1 MSDSYQRVEP
11 TPFDAPGER
20 PAPAWAPSSTAGAR
34 RRWLLPA
41 GTGLGLVVLLVVFAL
56 PRWVAEPGAG
66 ALTPPAAEAGRNPP
80 GAISQSTAPSADAN
94 ASGNAQGNAR
104 GAASPFAEAVE
115 AKARSEAQDL
125 LAELLEVKENLD
137 SRGAETWAAEAMA
150 AVTAEASAGDTR
162 YRERDFAA
170 AIAHYRRALEQALAL
185 ERSVAPRFAQALAAF
200 DAAIEA
206 LDRDS
211 AATAL
216 AGAGRLAPG
225 DPALATREAR
235 LTALPALAAEVAA
248 ALDAQEAGDYPEAV
262 ARMAA
267 AAGLDGEH
275 RYVAAQLERLRQA
288 LAEQRFNAAMSA
300 GYAALNESDFEGARS
315 RFNRAGKLI
324 PDSAEVA
331 AARQE
336 LAVARTAARLK
347 TLQRQAEAHVAT
359 EDWTQA
365 IAAFEAALAI
375 DDSLRFAREGL
386 ALARPRAALHREL
399 TAILEGPERL
409 VDDAILRE
417 ARASLERAKAAAAPG
432 PKLRRQIGRVEGTL
446 RVASTPLPVRLRSD
460 GATEV
465 TVYKVARLGFFE
477 EHRLELRP
485 GKYTAVGTRRG
496 FRDVRVVFTVAPDHT
511 APVFIACREAI

>member
-20 PAPAWAPSSTAGAR
+20 PVPAWAPSSTAGAR
-34 RRWLLPA
+34 RGWLLPA
-41 GTGLGLVVLLVVFAL
+41 CAGLGLVVLLVVFAL
-56 PRWVAEPGAG
+56 PRWVARPGAG
-66 ALTPPAAEAGRNPP
+66 APTPPAAEAGRNPP
-80 GAISQSTAPSADAN
+80 GAIPQSTAPSADTN
-94 ASGNAQGNAR
+94 AGNAR

-185 ERSVAPRFAQALAAF
+185 ERSIAPRFAQALAAF

-248 ALDAQEAGDYPEAV
+248 ALAAQEAGDYPEAV

-275 RYVAAQLERLRQA
+275 RYVAAQLKRLRRA

-331 AARQE
+331 TALQE
-336 LAVARTAARLK
+336 LAVARTADRLK
-347 TLQRQAEAHVAT
+347 TLQRQAEAHVAG
-359 EDWTQA
+359 EDWTPA

-465 TVYKVARLGFFE
+465 SVYKVARLGFFE
-477 EHRLELRP
+477 EQRLELRP

-496 FRDVRVVFTVAPDHT
+496 FRDVRVVFTVTPDHS
-511 APVFIACREAI
+511 APVFIACSEAI